1 MKVQKTTASSAVQRT
16 AATRGA
22 PAARSALI
30 SPAAAALNLQKTVGN
45 RGVHRLLQDR
55 EQAVDWQP
63 LASERGAGAPLAAD
77 ARGAMERQFGQNL
90 SDVRIH
96 TASPIAEALG
106 AKAFASGRHIW
117 FARAHDPSD
126 RRLLGHEMAHVVE
139 QSGAQRNRVKGTA
152 TQFDFEEDVLNE
164 LKKLPSSEEEGLP
177 EPERRRR
184 EKVILD
190 RRDRLRQKFRQLS
203 AKEAAAL
210 HDRLKTRRSGD
221 VLSEKFHDIL
231 ATATRRGLLD
241 ILDEDI
247 LEAPPH
253 LADFCQPYTPAEL
266 RVLLDL
272 ADSRAM
278 HDFVDDWIA
287 IAYGDEAAELYS
299 EYLGRTKDDS
309 LAPKIFDDPSNTIV
323 KAFIS
328 DAKTA
333 AHRDYVLNMFE
344 VNLLSKCPSLP
355 EGVWTDVDLG
365 TVVPAGVLNQ
375 GFSFSG
381 PTIPTLPGL
390 IAGGISAS
398 DAGMDSRSVSG
409 TVQMRRTVVNGRT
422 TSVRLRT
429 KFRFVVRDAIDFCPG
444 DPGSRLAQSFTIPMS
459 RLEAS
464 GDAYDLPFE
473 VRYDAPVLE
482 RDLNGAVLF
491 TCFGQ

>member
-1 MKVQKTTASSAVQRT
+1 VSSLRARTLRPT
-16 AATRGA
+16 AAKGA
-22 PAARSALI
+22 TPTARSALI

-45 RGVHRLLQDR
+45 RGVHRLLQNR
-55 EQAVDWQP
+55 EQAVDWRP
-63 LASERGAGAPLAAD
+63 LASECGAGAPLAAD
-77 ARGAMERQFGQNL
+77 ARGATERQFSQNF

-106 AKAFASGRHIW
+106 ARAFASGRHIW

-139 QSGAQRNRVKGTA
+139 QSSSRGIGGAG

-177 EPERRRR
+177 ETERRRR
-184 EKVILD
+184 EKVILG

-203 AKEAAAL
+203 GKEAAAI
-210 HDRLKTRRSGD
+210 HDRLKTRISGD

-231 ATATRRGLLD
+231 ATATREGLLD

-247 LEAPPH
+247 LEEPPH

-266 RVLLDL
+266 RVLRDLD
-272 ADSRAM
+272 DMRAM
-278 HDFVDDWIA
+278 TEFVDDWIA
-287 IAYGDEAAELYS
+287 IAYGDEAAELYA
-299 EYLGRTKDDS
+299 EYLGRTKGDS

-328 DAKTA
+328 DSKTA
-333 AHRDYVLNMFE
+333 AQRDDVLNMFE
-344 VNLLSKCPSLP
+344 INLLSKCPSLP
-355 EGVWTDVDLG
+355 EGVWIDVDLA
-365 TVVPAGVLNQ
+365 TVVPAAVLNQ

-390 IAGGISAS
+390 IAGGISGS
-398 DAGMDSRSVSG
+398 DAGMDSRNVSG

-482 RDLNGAVLF
+482 RDLNGAVLL
-491 TCFGQ
+491 TCFGP